1 VHAAVTP
8 KDIECRGGC
17 DHCCHLFVSATAPEV
32 FLVARS
38 VRGEGATTRL
48 RATETLTRPLSIE
61 ERARAI
67 LPCPFLA
74 DGLCGLYG
82 VRPTPCRSTT
92 SLSAR
97 SCEAAIR
104 QGATIEVPFTVP
116 PQQARS
122 TVLTIFRAALRAS
135 RLAVQSY
142 ELNSAVV
149 RALDEPDAERRWL
162 GGEDVFNGVQ
172 IDPASLTMRADDVAA
187 IAARLA

>member
-1 VHAAVTP
+1 
-8 KDIECRGGC
+8 
-17 DHCCHLFVSATAPEV
+17 
-32 FLVARS
+32 
-38 VRGEGATTRL
+38 
-48 RATETLTRPLSIE
+48 
-61 ERARAI
+61 
-67 LPCPFLA
+67 
-74 DGLCGLYG
+74 
-82 VRPTPCRSTT
+82 
-92 SLSAR
+92 LSAR